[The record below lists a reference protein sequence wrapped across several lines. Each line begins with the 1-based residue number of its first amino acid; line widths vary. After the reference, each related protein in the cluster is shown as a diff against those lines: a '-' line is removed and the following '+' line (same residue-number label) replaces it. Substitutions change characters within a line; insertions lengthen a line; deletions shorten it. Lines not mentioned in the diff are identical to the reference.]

1 MTQVAPPP
9 APVSRRR
16 RRRGGWLRDLLE
28 VLLIALVL
36 YIIIWTAL
44 QTVRVDGTSMV
55 GTLQDQDLL
64 LASKISYDFGAN
76 PSRGDIVVL
85 IPPSDPS
92 RDFIKRV
99 IGLPGDIIEV
109 DGSKHPTQV
118 LIKPGG
124 KGSWQLLHEP
134 YLPQPWTT
142 LDNCCGPDGKASASG
157 EPYTV
162 PQGQYFVMGD
172 NRNFSSDSRSFGP
185 VPRKNI
191 LAKAF
196 LRIWPVNH
204 FGGLGN
210 GPTLGAASTNAT
222 AAAAV
227 VPSAVSPALV
237 LPAVMAM
244 PAGGIALLERDRRR
258 RRLSR

>member
-1 MTQVAPPP
+1 MTQLAAPP
-9 APVSRRR
+9 APVTRRR

-85 IPPSDPS
+85 IPPTDPS

-99 IGLPGDIIEV
+99 IGLPGDVIEV
-109 DGSKHPTQV
+109 DGSQHPTQV

-124 KGSWQLLHEP
+124 KGAWQLLREP

-142 LDNCCGPDGKASASG
+142 LNFCCGDDGKASASAQA
-157 EPYTV
+157 YTV
-162 PQGQYFVMGD
+162 PTGNYFVMGD

-196 LRIWPVNH
+196 LRIWPLNH
-204 FGGLGN
+204 FGGLAT
-210 GPTLGAASTNAT
+210 GPSLGAAPASE
-222 AAAAV
+222 AAV
-227 VPSAVSPALV
+227 LGVPLAGV
-237 LPAVMAM
+237 L
-244 PAGGIALLERDRRR
+244 LLELDRRR
-258 RRLSR
+258 RRRRERQPDTQS

>member
-1 MTQVAPPP
+1 VTQVAPPP
-9 APVSRRR
+9 SPVTRRR
-16 RRRGGWLRDLLE
+16 QRRGGWLRDLLE
-28 VLLIALVL
+28 VLLIALIL
-36 YIIIWTAL
+36 YIVIWTAL

-85 IPPSDPS
+85 IPPTDPS

-99 IGLPGDIIEV
+99 IGLPGDVIEV
-109 DGSKHPTQV
+109 DGGQHPTQL

-124 KGSWQLLHEP
+124 KGPWQLVREP
-134 YLPQPWTT
+134 YLPQTWTT
-142 LDNCCGPDGKASASG
+142 LNFCCGPDGKASASA
-157 EPYTV
+157 EAYTV
-162 PQGQYFVMGD
+162 PPGNYFVMGD

-196 LRIWPVNH
+196 VRIWPLNH
-204 FGGLGN
+204 FGGLGS
-210 GPTLGAASTNAT
+210 GPSLGAAPAPVQ
-222 AAAAV
+222 AAV
-227 VPSAVSPALV
+227 GIPALGV
-237 LPAVMAM
+237 L
-244 PAGGIALLERDRRR
+244 LLERDRRR
-258 RRLSR
+258 RRRRECQAETTQS

>member
-9 APVSRRR
+9 APVARRR
-16 RRRGGWLRDLLE
+16 RRKGGWLRDLLE
-28 VLLIALVL
+28 VLLIALIL

-55 GTLQDQDLL
+55 GTLQNQDLL

-76 PSRGDIVVL
+76 PSRGDIAVL

-92 RDFIKRV
+92 RDFIKR
-99 IGLPGDIIEV
+99 IIALPGDAIEINASTV
-109 DGSKHPTQV
+109 M
-118 LIKPGG
+118 IKPGG
-124 KGSWQLLHEP
+124 KGKWQVLHEP
-134 YLPQPWTT
+134 YLPQPWST
-142 LDNCCGPDGKASASG
+142 LNNCCDPTSGKAVGSAQA
-157 EPYTV
+157 YTV
-162 PQGQYFVMGD
+162 PQDEYFVMGD

-196 LRIWPVNH
+196 LRIWPINH
-204 FGGLGN
+204 FGGLGD
-210 GPTLGAASTNAT
+210 GPTLASTTVLAP
-222 AAAAV
+222 AAGV
-227 VPSAVSPALV
+227 ALPGAGV
-237 LPAVMAM
+237 L
-244 PAGGIALLERDRRR
+244 LLELQRRRR

>member
-9 APVSRRR
+9 APVIRRR
-16 RRRGGWLRDLLE
+16 RRKGGWLRDLLE
-28 VLLIALVL
+28 VLLIALIL

-55 GTLQDQDLL
+55 GTLQNQDLL

-76 PSRGDIVVL
+76 PSRGDIAVL
-85 IPPSDPS
+85 IPPSDPT
-92 RDFIKRV
+92 RDFIKRI
-99 IGLPGDIIEV
+99 IGLPGDTIEINAGKV
-109 DGSKHPTQV
+109 M
-118 LIKPGG
+118 IKPGG
-124 KGSWQLLHEP
+124 KGNWQVLHEP

-142 LDNCCGPDGKASASG
+142 LDNCCDSAGKASGSAQ
-157 EPYTV
+157 PFTI
-162 PQGQYFVMGD
+162 PQDQYFVMGD

-196 LRIWPVNH
+196 LRIWPINH
-204 FGGLGN
+204 FGGLGD
-210 GPTLGAASTNAT
+210 GPTLATTGALAP
-222 AAAAV
+222 AAGV
-227 VPSAVSPALV
+227 AL
-237 LPAVMAM
+237 PG
-244 PAGGIALLERDRRR
+244 AGVALLELGRRRR

>member
-9 APVSRRR
+9 APVVRRR
-16 RRRGGWLRDLLE
+16 RRKGGWLRDLLE
-28 VLLIALVL
+28 VLLIALIL

-55 GTLQDQDLL
+55 GTLQNQDLL

-76 PSRGDIVVL
+76 PSRGDIAVL

-92 RDFIKRV
+92 RDFIKRI
-99 IGLPGDIIEV
+99 IGLPGDTIEINASAV
-109 DGSKHPTQV
+109 M
-118 LIKPGG
+118 IKPGG
-124 KGSWQLLHEP
+124 KGNWQVLHEP
-134 YLPQPWTT
+134 YLPQPWST
-142 LDNCCGPDGKASASG
+142 LNNCCDSGGKASGSAQA
-157 EPYTV
+157 YTV
-162 PQGQYFVMGD
+162 PQDHYFVMGD

-204 FGGLGN
+204 FGGLGD
-210 GPTLGAASTNAT
+210 GPTLAGTAVLAPAA
-222 AAAAV
+222 
-227 VPSAVSPALV
+227 
-237 LPAVMAM
+237 
-244 PAGGIALLERDRRR
+244 GIALPGAGVLLLELQRRRR